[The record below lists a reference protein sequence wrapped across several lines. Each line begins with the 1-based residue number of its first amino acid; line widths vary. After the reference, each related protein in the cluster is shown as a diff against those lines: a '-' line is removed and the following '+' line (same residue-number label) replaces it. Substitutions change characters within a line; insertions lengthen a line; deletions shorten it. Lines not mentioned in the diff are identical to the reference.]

1 MPTTRQRYQRFI
13 RCGSAKPV
21 VIPIQD
27 LVGQLSLLQPLR
39 CPRIIAGLVSHPFH
53 DQSGGKRAITLS
65 RKDWRFGTNRAS
77 LSRHVEGRWPFSDP
91 APPACRH
98 CGASVVTAQDAATNR
113 RRIPTMSANKL
124 TDTQLVLLSAPHSTR
139 RVRLNSRPIS
149 RAAPPKRPSASFC
162 ATG

>member
-21 VIPIQD
+21 VFPTQD

-39 CPRIIAGLVSHPFH
+39 CPRIIAGLVGHPFH
-53 DQSGGKRAITLS
+53 DQSGGERAITLS
-65 RKDWRFGTNRAS
+65 TKDWAFGTKAS

-98 CGASVVTAQDAATNR
+98 CGASVVTAPDAATNR

-124 TDTQLVLLSAPHSTR
+124 TDAQLVLLSAAAQHPEGAIELASH
-139 RVRLNSRPIS
+139 L